1 MVKSGY
7 CTIIWDRGASE
18 ISQHQ
23 PHQSLHP
30 KTVLCIWWDWKGV
43 PCYKLLLE
51 SWMINFNKYCSQ
63 LDQLK
68 AVLDEKCPESV
79 NRKHIILHQDNA
91 RLHACFFDDQAKTVK
106 LGWEVLI
113 HLLYSPTIAPSNIHL
128 FWSLQNSQWKK
139 FQLPQRLEKTPE
151 TVLCSKEKVLEW
163 WNYEV
168 AWKNGRS

>member
-1 MVKSGY
+1 M
-7 CTIIWDRGASE
+7 WDCGASQ

-23 PHQSLHP
+23 PHQRLHS
-30 KTVLCIWWDWKGV
+30 KTVLFIWWDWKGV
-43 PCYKLLLE
+43 PYYKLLLE

-63 LDQLK
+63 LDQLE
-68 AVLDEKCPESV
+68 AVLEEKCPESV
-79 NRKHIILHQDNA
+79 NRKRITLHQDNA
-91 RLHACFFDDQAKTVK
+91 RLHACFFDDQAKTVT
-106 LGWEVLI
+106 LGWEVQI
-113 HLLYSPTIAPSNIHL
+113 HLLYSPTTAPSNIHL

-139 FQLPQRLEKTPE
+139 FQFPQRLEKAPE